1 MLKMSSDDIIWGASK
16 IGAAVGL
23 SRRSAYYALESGLLP
38 GTKIGS
44 KWVASRERLLAAVL
58 NESPTPAAQRD
69 TDAAV

>member
-1 MLKMSSDDIIWGASK
+1 MNDDIIWGASK
-16 IGAAVGL
+16 IGEAVGL

-58 NESPTPAAQRD
+58 NESTHTEAARGD
-69 TDAAV
+69 SP